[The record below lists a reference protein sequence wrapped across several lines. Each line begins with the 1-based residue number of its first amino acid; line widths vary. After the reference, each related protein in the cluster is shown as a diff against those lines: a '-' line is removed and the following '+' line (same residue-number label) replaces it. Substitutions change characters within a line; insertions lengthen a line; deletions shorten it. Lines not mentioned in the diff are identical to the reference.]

1 MRSGSHAGAAEV
13 FASSRAIRSRS
24 GKASFSRKFFAGAP
38 FRAYCSHV
46 GFRSSKIFFVINPSS
61 SATTATVSPNG
72 NDAALPRLPG
82 QFAEPK
88 RGFDFRQFWHSL
100 VERIWIVALCTLT
113 GLFLALGYLA
123 RTPKLYQGH
132 TVLEVE
138 FQEPTV
144 VSTEESA
151 LRMRSTFLASQEAMR
166 TIEQNLTNRTLLAR
180 VIRSEGLAEDDGRA
194 LLGQN
199 IASGDASKTPPR
211 PGTSPT
217 KNKIDNAIGVTTFTP
232 LEEALSRALAGM
244 VKPLVR
250 RGTRLIDLYVMN
262 RDPAMAQRLAE
273 AIGREYIRNSIE
285 RRASFSQDALRYL
298 LEEEESLKLNLQKSE
313 AAVAEYKAKTPDAL
327 QLGGGTAATGSQAG
341 SGAGAGGPRG
351 GLVEDKLQELNSKLT
366 AAKADR
372 LRLEGELKQI
382 EQAGENIDALLAI
395 PSISAA
401 ALVTEAQRNVTQ
413 VEAEIATLTLRY
425 KEKHP
430 KMMAARAAQAEAK
443 EKLRRA
449 VMAQPPILRN
459 AIEQTKATEASLQGA
474 LHDQQGV
481 AVALNRA
488 AIGYQQLARQA
499 ETDRVLYESVLRQIK
514 ETSLTKDVKTN
525 AVSVIEHSPL
535 PHTPVSPSPTKA
547 IALGLLGGL
556 VAGLA
561 FVLGADTLD
570 RSIKTVDQAEA
581 AFGLPVFAAVPE
593 TGEEGKVP
601 RLKRRSRHFGG
612 SNYRIVVEAPEDPA
626 AEAFRNLR
634 AALSLLG
641 PEVERKISLFTS
653 ALPNEGKSFTSAN
666 YSLALAQQGYRVL
679 LIDGD
684 LRRPT
689 MHKIFRFPSVRNNSD
704 ENTDLGVIDCLLGEA
719 DVASAARQIP
729 AGEIQIVDENIAVT
743 GNILTATGGQLSVLA
758 GGRRSPNPAEIL
770 AGPFFGR
777 LIAEAAT
784 LYDRVVIDS
793 APILA
798 VSDTL
803 LMTPHV
809 QTLCIVVRA
818 AKTPRQ
824 AVRRAISLLAKSGIR
839 PAGLVLN
846 RLRRSRGVGYY
857 YYYASHGY
865 GKEEGAYSRSYGR
878 SSGSDHEGN
887 GA

>member
-1 MRSGSHAGAAEV
+1 
-13 FASSRAIRSRS
+13 
-24 GKASFSRKFFAGAP
+24 
-38 FRAYCSHV
+38 
-46 GFRSSKIFFVINPSS
+46 VIDPAHP
-61 SATTATVSPNG
+61 ATGTAVPPNSDKPG
-72 NDAALPRLPG
+72 LPQLTG
-82 QFAEPK
+82 QFAEQ
-88 RGFDFRQFWHSL
+88 RHGFDFRRFWHSL
-100 VERIWIVALCTLT
+100 VERIWIVAICVLA

-144 VSTEESA
+144 IATDDSTA
-151 LRMRSTFLASQEAMR
+151 RMRSMFLASQEALR
-166 TIEQNLTNRTLLAR
+166 TIEQNLTNQTLLAR
-180 VIRSEGLAEDDGRA
+180 VIRSEGLAEDGGRA

-199 IASGDASKTPPR
+199 ITGGNTSGAMQHTDSSPGAKKTLNASSA
-211 PGTSPT
+211 
-217 KNKIDNAIGVTTFTP
+217 TTFTP
-232 LEEALSRALAGM
+232 LEEALGRAVGRT
-244 VKPLVR
+244 VKPVIR
-250 RGTRLIDLYVMN
+250 RGTRLIDLYVTH

-285 RRASFSQDALRYL
+285 RRASLSEEALRYL
-298 LEEEESLKLNLQKSE
+298 LEEEERLKANLQKSE

-327 QLGGGTAATGSQAG
+327 QLGGGTAATGSQQG
-341 SGAGAGGPRG
+341 SGAGSGGPRG

-366 AAKADR
+366 AAKAER

-382 EQAGENIDALLAI
+382 DQAGDNIDALLAI

-401 ALVTEAQRNVTQ
+401 ASVTEAQRSVTQ
-413 VEAEIATLTLRY
+413 VEAGITAYALRY

-430 KMMAARAAQAEAK
+430 KMMAVRAALVEAK
-443 EKLRRA
+443 DKLRQA

-459 AIEQTKATEASLQGA
+459 AIEQTKAIEASLQGA
-474 LHDQQGV
+474 LQDQQGV

-488 AIGYQQLARQA
+488 AIGYQELARQA
-499 ETDRVLYESVLRQIK
+499 ETDRALYESVLRQIK

-535 PHTPVSPSPTKA
+535 PHSPVSPSSAKA

-561 FVLGADTLD
+561 FVLGTDALD
-570 RSIKTVDQAEA
+570 RSIKTVDQAETTL
-581 AFGLPVFAAVPE
+581 GLPVFAAVPE
-593 TGEEGKVP
+593 TTGEGAVT
-601 RLKRRSRHFGG
+601 RLKRRSRVFGS
-612 SNYRIVVEAPEDPA
+612 SNYRVVVETPESPA

-641 PEVERKISLFTS
+641 PEAERKVSIFTS

-684 LRRPT
+684 LRRPN
-689 MHKIFRFPSVRNNSD
+689 MHRIFRFPDATKNNSGED
-704 ENTDLGVIDCLLGEA
+704 SAPGVIDCLVGEA
-719 DVASAARQIP
+719 DVASAARPIP
-729 AGEIQIVDENIAVT
+729 AGEIEIVSDNIAVT

-758 GGRRSPNPAEIL
+758 GGRRAPNPAEIL
-770 AGPFFGR
+770 AGPFFGQ
-777 LIAEAAT
+777 LVAQAAK
-784 LYDRVVIDS
+784 LFDRVVIDS

-803 LMTPHV
+803 LMTPYA
-809 QTLCIVVRA
+809 QTVCIVLRA
-818 AKTPRQ
+818 RKTPRP
-824 AVRRAISLLAKSGIR
+824 AVRRAISLLMSSGIR

-846 RLRRSRGVGYY
+846 RLQRNRGVGYY

-865 GKEEGAYSRSYGR
+865 GAGEGSYSRSYSRR
-878 SSGSDHEGN
+878 SGHDHEDN